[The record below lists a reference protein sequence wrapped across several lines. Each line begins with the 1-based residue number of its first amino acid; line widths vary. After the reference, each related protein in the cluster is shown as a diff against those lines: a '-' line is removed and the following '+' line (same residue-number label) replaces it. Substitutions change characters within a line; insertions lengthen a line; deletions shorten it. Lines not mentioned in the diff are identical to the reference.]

1 MSCLPEQ
8 GVQAYENTKKE
19 RGIPMGKGQ
28 RNRLNNAGRKEE
40 MRRQQ
45 QQLLQKRRRNRII
58 GISIGA
64 VVAVAA
70 IGFGTKYAIDQQR
83 LQSGDDLRATI
94 MLESENYQVT
104 GTMMSVYTNSLYQ
117 SYVSQ
122 YGEYLSYLGLDTTK
136 SLKEQEYTA
145 EQTWFDYLTS
155 SAETS
160 AKEYLVLAE
169 AAKEAGVSLTD
180 GEIENI
186 EKGLEGVDLSYY
198 GVGVNEED
206 VKEALLLQGLAIKY
220 ENILKNDLTYTDE
233 EAEAYYEE
241 NKYDFLRCDT
251 LTYTFS
257 YSDDTSDEDA
267 MTQKQAKLEANS
279 LAACTDEESFKKW
292 LEDYLKE
299 NSDEEL
305 SEEDLT
311 SQVEACKS
319 TLSYTEDDETAE
331 WAFGDDAAVGQ
342 THVAQDTDA
351 KTFKVTLLLSL
362 PARSEDT
369 TIDVRHILLTAD
381 RYGSDEAAKAKA
393 EELLEEWKNGDAT
406 EESFA
411 KLAGAWS
418 EDGGSSL
425 NGGLYSYVTEGS
437 MVEEF
442 NDWCFDSS
450 RKAGD
455 TDIVKTDYGYHIMYY
470 VGRTTPQWEASAFS
484 SLQSSD
490 YSDKYDSLSK
500 TYTVTAYEDRFDS
513 IPSIT

>member
-83 LQSGDDLRATI
+83 LQSGDDLRATV

-155 SAETS
+155 SAEAN

-233 EAEAYYEE
+233 EAETYYEE

-251 LTYTFS
+251 FTYTFS
-257 YSDDTSDEDA
+257 YSDDASDEDA

-299 NSDEEL
+299 NI
-305 SEEDLT
+305 
-311 SQVEACKS
+311 QIKK
-319 TLSYTEDDETAE
+319 
-331 WAFGDDAAVGQ
+331 Q
-342 THVAQDTDA
+342 
-351 KTFKVTLLLSL
+351 SL
-362 PARSEDT
+362 VLP
-369 TIDVRHILLTAD
+369 
-381 RYGSDEAAKAKA
+381 
-393 EELLEEWKNGDAT
+393 
-406 EESFA
+406 
-411 KLAGAWS
+411 
-418 EDGGSSL
+418 
-425 NGGLYSYVTEGS
+425 
-437 MVEEF
+437 EF
-442 NDWCFDSS
+442 
-450 RKAGD
+450 
-455 TDIVKTDYGYHIMYY
+455 H
-470 VGRTTPQWEASAFS
+470 
-484 SLQSSD
+484 
-490 YSDKYDSLSK
+490 
-500 TYTVTAYEDRFDS
+500 
-513 IPSIT
+513 

>member
-1 MSCLPEQ
+1 
-8 GVQAYENTKKE
+8 
-19 RGIPMGKGQ
+19 MGKGK
-28 RNRLNNAGRKEE
+28 RTRLQNAGRKEE

-45 QQLLQKRRRNRII
+45 QQQQQRRRRNRII

-122 YGEYLSYLGLDTTK
+122 YGQYLSYLGLDTTK
-136 SLKEQEYTA
+136 SLKDQEYTA
-145 EQTWFDYLTS
+145 DQTWFQYLTS
-155 SAETS
+155 SAETN
-160 AKEYLVLAE
+160 AKKYLVLAE

-180 GEIENI
+180 GEIDNI
-186 EKGLEGVDLSYY
+186 EKGLEGTDPSYY

-206 VKEALLLQGLAIKY
+206 VKEALLLQGLAVKY
-220 ENILKNDLTYTDE
+220 ENMMKNGMTYTDD
-233 EAEAYYEE
+233 EAEKYYEE
-241 NKYDFLRCDT
+241 NKNDFLSCDT

-257 YSDDTSDEDA
+257 YSDDDSDKDA
-267 MTQKQAKLEANS
+267 MSRKEAQVAANG
-279 LAACTDEESFKKW
+279 LAACTDEESFTKW

-305 SEEDLT
+305 SEDDLK
-311 SQVEACKS
+311 SKLDACKS
-319 TLSYTEDDETAE
+319 TLSYTEGDETSE

-342 THVAQDTDA
+342 THVAEDTDA
-351 KTFKVTLLLSL
+351 KTFKVTMLLSL
-362 PARSEDT
+362 PARSEAT
-369 TIDVRHILLTAD
+369 TVDVRHILLTAD
-381 RYGSDEAAKAKA
+381 RYGSDDKAKAKA
-393 EELLEEWKNGDAT
+393 EELLDEWKNGDAT

-411 KLAGAWS
+411 ELAGAWS

-425 NGGLYSYVTEGS
+425 NGGLYTYVTEGS
-437 MVEEF
+437 MVEAF

-455 TDIVKTDYGYHIMYY
+455 TGIVKTDYGYHIMYY
-470 VGRTTPQWEASAFS
+470 VGRTTPQWEATAFTA
-484 SLQSSD
+484 LQSSD
-490 YSDKYDSLSK
+490 YSDKYDSLSSK
-500 TYTVTAYEDRFDS
+500 YTVTAYEDRFDS